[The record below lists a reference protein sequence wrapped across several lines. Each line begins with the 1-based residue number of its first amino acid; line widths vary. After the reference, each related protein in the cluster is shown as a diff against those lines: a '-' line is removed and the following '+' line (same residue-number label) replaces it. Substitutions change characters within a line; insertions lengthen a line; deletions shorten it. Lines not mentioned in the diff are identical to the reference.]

1 MKAMWGTITAAA
13 AEARANRAALW
24 TQVLAMVVNDV
35 AWVAFW
41 TIFFHRVGTV
51 RGWDTSRVLL
61 LLAILTTSAGLVL
74 GVLAN
79 ARRVGRLAADGEL
92 DAALALPV
100 SPLAY
105 VLLRRIDTVNLGD
118 FVFGIGLFFAA
129 CSPTPA
135 RFALYVV
142 GSLTSA
148 ALFTGFLVA
157 VGSIAFFAGTGEV
170 GDFGLN
176 AMSALAPYPVDIVA
190 GAPKV
195 LFSQRR
201 ACRVHRCSARG
212 PCRVVL
218 AREGPRLPRGR
229 GRVRVHGLGDLH
241 PRPPPLHL
249 GRPMDP
255 RLIRQER
262 FDSVPVVFSD
272 LLVGRSPSDGPCRR
286 RTAMVASSA

>member
-176 AMSALAPYPVDIVA
+176 AILLLASYPVDIVA
-190 GAPKV
+190 GASKV
-195 LFSQRR
+195 LLYSIVPAAFV
-201 ACRVHRCSARG
+201 AAVPA
-212 PCRVVL
+212 
-218 AREGPRLPRGR
+218 
-229 GRVRVHGLGDLH
+229 GL
-241 PRPPPLHL
+241 
-249 GRPMDP
+249 
-255 RLIRQER
+255 
-262 FDSVPVVFSD
+262 
-272 LLVGRSPSDGPCRR
+272 
-286 RTAMVASSA
+286 VASFSLVKALVFVAVAIAFAFLGWATFTLGLRRYTSGALWTRA